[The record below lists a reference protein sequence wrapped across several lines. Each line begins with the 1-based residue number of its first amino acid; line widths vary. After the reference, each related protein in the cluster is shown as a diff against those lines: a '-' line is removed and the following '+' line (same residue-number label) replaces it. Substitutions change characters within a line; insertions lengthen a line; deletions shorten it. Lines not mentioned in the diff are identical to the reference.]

1 MLILEEELETIEKEI
16 GEKRFNDGKFQL
28 ASEIFK
34 SMIISE
40 NFDEFLTLPA
50 YKHI

>member
-1 MLILEEELETIEKEI
+1 MIFEEELNKIEKEI
-16 GEKRFNDGKFQL
+16 GEERFNNGKFKL

-50 YKHI
+50 YKYI